1 MNYFFLVARKSP
13 VKSLKP
19 GPKVGLILFL
29 LVIYNVLQDV
39 VVPPFGIE
47 PKLRVPQTPELT
59 IIRRR
64 HPLLIYFLY
73 SFFGTRAEN
82 RTQT

>member
-1 MNYFFLVARKSP
+1 M
-13 VKSLKP
+13 
-19 GPKVGLILFL
+19 GLILFL

-64 HPLLIYFLY
+64 HPLLFYIILCGFKII
-73 SFFGTRAEN
+73 FI
-82 RTQT
+82 